1 MREVL
6 WERLRRTEIEQ
17 AAKAGAV
24 AIIPIASLEQ
34 HANHLPVNTDSNIV
48 STVVRRAA
56 QAATRPHDEV
66 LLEVGN
72 YVASLVAALREG

>member
-48 STVVRRAA
+48 STVARRAA
-56 QAATRPHDEV
+56 QAIGVPGAGLADRLDRVLAPPH
-66 LLEVGN
+66 
-72 YVASLVAALREG
+72 AAIRGA